1 MKYKKL
7 LKKTVKRRVFEAKK
21 SFKRGFKFMV
31 FRNKYSRTARKYA
44 RMEVHRA
51 LKHGFRYIQ
60 TQIAIRPRIRL
71 FSKVTLVLIISLFLT
86 SKAAGYF
93 KARESD
99 IKVNGQAILVAKTNE
114 STKTTDETI
123 LQASI
128 SSKRSPFD
136 FRMPVESG
144 VLSQGFSSYHRAD
157 DIAAAYGSPIYPL
170 GSGKVE
176 FAGFMPDGRGM
187 TVVIDH
193 GDGLKSLYAH
203 MSKIDVGVSDVIS
216 ETTVIGN
223 IGLTGHTT
231 GPHVHLE
238 IYDNGVTTD
247 PSSVLPDN

>member
-1 MKYKKL
+1 MKCIKL
-7 LKKTVKRRVFEAKK
+7 LKKTLKRRSFVAKR
-21 SFKRGFKFMV
+21 SLRRGFKFVV
-31 FRNKYSRTARKYA
+31 FRSKYSRMARKYA
-44 RMEVHRA
+44 RMEVHKA
-51 LKHGFRYIQ
+51 LKLGFRFIQ

-71 FSKVTLVLIISLFLT
+71 FSKATLVLIISLFLT

-93 KARESD
+93 KDREPD

-114 STKTTDETI
+114 SSNPTDETV

-136 FRMPVESG
+136 FRMPVQNS
-144 VLSQGFSSYHRAD
+144 VISQGFSSYHRAD

-170 GSGKVE
+170 GAGKVE

-203 MSKIDVGVSDVIS
+203 MSKIDVGVGNVIS

-231 GPHVHLE
+231 GPHVHVE
-238 IYDNGVTTD
+238 VYDNGVATD

>member
-1 MKYKKL
+1 MKLIKL
-7 LKKTVKRRVFEAKK
+7 LKKVLKRRTFEAKRGL
-21 SFKRGFKFMV
+21 KRGFKFVV
-31 FRNKYSRTARKYA
+31 FKNKYSRDLRKYA
-44 RMEVHRA
+44 RMEAHRA

-71 FSKVTLVLIISLFLT
+71 FSKLTLALIISLFLT
-86 SKAAGYF
+86 SQGASYF
-93 KARESD
+93 KAKEPE

-114 STKTTDETI
+114 DNSSDETV

-128 SSKRSPFD
+128 SSKRSPFN
-136 FRMPVESG
+136 FRMPVENS
-144 VLSQGFSSYHRAD
+144 VISQGFSSYHRAD

-176 FAGFMPDGRGM
+176 YVGYMPDGHGM
-187 TVVIDH
+187 TVVVDH

-203 MSKIDVGVSDVIS
+203 MSKIAVGIGDVIS
-216 ETTVIGN
+216 ETTAIGN

-231 GPHVHLE
+231 GPHVHVE
-238 IYDNGVTTD
+238 VYDNGVATD